1 MMITFPPPPQL
12 PQHVIYNPHA
22 LGGMTTIALD
32 TSNTIGHPT
41 GPEYQ
46 LAVGEGV
53 YALQDDLH
61 LATPPPHPSEHTT
74 TNPNPLATALARPF
88 TGVKISLARTNP
100 RKPPHIYKIANQ
112 TSTRS
117 NLATYSIK
125 ESEKESRSSHDTS
138 SDGLAAQLANA
149 AGKPPVSA
157 EDHPPLTSAPA
168 KDGVKRKK
176 PKTNIVKSNSSF
188 ISRVMPHEAMTK
200 RIQEHNPDGLFAFA
214 SINRA
219 FQWLDLSSNNGSKAQ
234 HIIKI
239 LFTKA
244 HMLCHD
250 INQSTKAPN
259 HLDIIMGA
267 STADIMWFEAF
278 SQKYAR
284 INKNAVIN
292 SSPIYQI
299 RWLPGSDNLF
309 LAAHMDGTL
318 IVYDK
323 ERDDAAFVPEDNSP
337 LTGLSKFSNSDHR
350 PLHVNKSLN
359 SRNQKSNPVASWKIS
374 NHRINDFAFSP
385 DVRHLAVVT
394 EDGYL
399 QIIDYFNEQC
409 VFHPHVDLVGHT
421 DFARL
426 MDIYPSYYGGFICV
440 CWSPDGKYIL
450 TGGQD
455 DLVSIWSLA
464 ERRLV
469 ARCPGHHSWVSCVAF
484 DPWRCDDR
492 NYRFGSVG
500 EDRRLLLWD
509 FNVGMLHRPKA
520 LSVRQRGSISSHV
533 PLVRNRTESQATMRF
548 RSNSNLTADSVE
560 AEGLLEHPVESR
572 TRTAELPPVMSKII
586 DDDPMSW
593 LGFEEDCIIT
603 ACAHGHIRLWARP
616 QEGRNSSQVD

>member
-1 MMITFPPPPQL
+1 MIAFPPPPRL
-12 PQHVIYNPHA
+12 PQHVVYNPNA

-32 TSNTIGHPT
+32 TSNTIGHPS

-74 TNPNPLATALARPF
+74 TNPNPLATAPVRPF
-88 TGVKISLARTNP
+88 TGVRISLSRTNP

-112 TSTRS
+112 VSTRS

-138 SDGLAAQLANA
+138 SDGLATHLANA
-149 AGKPPVSA
+149 AGKTPIAA
-157 EDHPPLTSAPA
+157 EDHAPMIPVPG

-200 RIQEHNPDGLFAFA
+200 RIQEHNPEGLFAFA

-219 FQWLDLSSNNGSKAQ
+219 FQWLDLSSNNESKAQ

-250 INQSTKAPN
+250 INQFTKGPN

-323 ERDDAAFVPEDNSP
+323 ERDDAAFVPEENSP
-337 LTGLSKFSNSDHR
+337 LISLSKFSNSNYR

-385 DVRHLAVVT
+385 DSRHLAVVT

-399 QIIDYFNEQC
+399 QIIDYLNEQ
-409 VFHPHVDLVGHT
+409 LT
-421 DFARL
+421 
-426 MDIYPSYYGGFICV
+426 DIYPSYYGGFICV

-450 TGGQD
+450 AGGQD
-455 DLVSIWSLA
+455 DLDIIHGVD
-464 ERRLV
+464 
-469 ARCPGHHSWVSCVAF
+469 G
-484 DPWRCDDR
+484 
-492 NYRFGSVG
+492 
-500 EDRRLLLWD
+500 
-509 FNVGMLHRPKA
+509 
-520 LSVRQRGSISSHV
+520 
-533 PLVRNRTESQATMRF
+533 
-548 RSNSNLTADSVE
+548 
-560 AEGLLEHPVESR
+560 EGLLEHPVESR
-572 TRTAELPPVMSKII
+572 TRTAELPPVMII
-586 DDDPMSW
+586 DEDPMSW

-603 ACAHGHIRLWARP
+603 ACAHGHIRLWTRP
-616 QEGRNSSQVD
+616 QEGRNSSQFD

>member
-1 MMITFPPPPQL
+1 MITFPPPPQL
-12 PQHVIYNPHA
+12 PQHVVYNPNA
-22 LGGMTTIALD
+22 PGAMTTIALD
-32 TSNTIGHPT
+32 TSNTIGHPS
-41 GPEYQ
+41 GPEFQ

-53 YALQDDLH
+53 YALQDDVH

-74 TNPNPLATALARPF
+74 ANPNPLATAPVRPF
-88 TGVKISLARTNP
+88 TGVKISLSRTNP

-117 NLATYSIK
+117 NLATYSIR

-138 SDGLAAQLANA
+138 SDGLATHLANA
-149 AGKPPVSA
+149 AGRTPIA
-157 EDHPPLTSAPA
+157 TEDHAPMTPA
-168 KDGVKRKK
+168 PGKDGVKRKK

-200 RIQEHNPDGLFAFA
+200 RIQEHNPEGLFAFA

-219 FQWLDLSSNNGSKAQ
+219 FQWLDLSSNNESKAQ

-250 INQSTKAPN
+250 INQFTKGPN

-323 ERDDAAFVPEDNSP
+323 ERDDAAFVPEENSS
-337 LTGLSKFSNSDHR
+337 LISLSKLSNSDYR

-385 DVRHLAVVT
+385 DSRHLAVVT

-399 QIIDYFNEQC
+399 QIIDYLNEQ
-409 VFHPHVDLVGHT
+409 LT
-421 DFARL
+421 
-426 MDIYPSYYGGFICV
+426 DIYPSYYGGFICV

-548 RSNSNLTADSVE
+548 RSNSNLTADSVDG
-560 AEGLLEHPVESR
+560 EGLLEHPVESR
-572 TRTAELPPVMSKII
+572 TRTAELPPIMSKII
-586 DDDPMSW
+586 DEDPMSW

-616 QEGRNSSQVD
+616 QETRNSSQID

>member
-1 MMITFPPPPQL
+1 MFVAPAQPRP
-12 PQHVIYNPHA
+12 PQHVYIP
-22 LGGMTTIALD
+22 GGMTPILLD

-53 YALQDDLH
+53 YYLRDDLH
-61 LATPPPHPSEHTT
+61 LATPPPHPSEHTNA
-74 TNPNPLATALARPF
+74 NPNPLATAPLPPTA
-88 TGVKISLARTNP
+88 GVKISLSCMNA
-100 RKPPHIYKIANQ
+100 RKPPHLYNIASLG
-112 TSTRS
+112 STRS
-117 NLATYSIK
+117 NLATSTIK
-125 ESEKESRSSHDTS
+125 ESEKESRSSHETS
-138 SDGLAAQLANA
+138 SDGLANHLANA
-149 AGKPPVSA
+149 SAVKTPVFG
-157 EDHPPLTSAPA
+157 EDNALLTPA
-168 KDGVKRKK
+168 ISKDGAKRKK
-176 PKTNIVKSNSSF
+176 PKTSLVKSNSSF

-200 RIQEHNPDGLFAFA
+200 RIQEHATDGLFIFA
-214 SINRA
+214 NINRA
-219 FQWLDLSSNNGSKAQ
+219 FQWLDLSPSNDSKAQ
-234 HIIKI
+234 HVIKI

-250 INQSTKAPN
+250 INPFTKGPN

-267 STADIMWFEAF
+267 SSADIMWFEAF

-292 SSPIYQI
+292 PSAIHQI
-299 RWLPGSDNLF
+299 KWLPGSENLF

-323 ERDDAAFVPEDNSP
+323 ERDDAAFVPEENTPFVSHSTASDE
-337 LTGLSKFSNSDHR
+337 DHR
-350 PLHVNKSLN
+350 LLVHKSVN

-394 EDGYL
+394 EDGSL
-399 QIIDYFNEQC
+399 HVIDYLNEQLKD
-409 VFHPHVDLVGHT
+409 VYH
-421 DFARL
+421 
-426 MDIYPSYYGGFICV
+426 SYYGAFLCV

-455 DLVSIWSLA
+455 DLVSIWSLN

-469 ARCPGHHSWVSCVAF
+469 ARCSGHHSWVSSVAF
-484 DPWRCDDR
+484 DPWRCGDR

-509 FNVGMLHRPKA
+509 FNAAMLHRPKA
-520 LSVRQRGSISSHV
+520 LSVRQRNSISSHA
-533 PLVRNRTESQATMRF
+533 PMGRNRTESQATTRF
-548 RSNSNLTADSVE
+548 RSNSNLTTADSVDG
-560 AEGLLEHPVESR
+560 EGMVEHPVESR

-586 DDDPMSW
+586 DEDPMSW
-593 LGFEEDCIIT
+593 LGFEEGYIIT
-603 ACAHGHIRLWARP
+603 ACATGHIRLWNRP
-616 QEGRNSSQVD
+616 REATNTSQVDLHS

>member
-1 MMITFPPPPQL
+1 MIAFPPPPRL
-12 PQHVIYNPHA
+12 PQHVVYNTNAP
-22 LGGMTTIALD
+22 GGMTTIALD
-32 TSNTIGHPT
+32 TSNTIGHPS

-46 LAVGEGV
+46 LAVGEALAAGV
-53 YALQDDLH
+53 YVLQDDLH
-61 LATPPPHPSEHTT
+61 LATPPAHPSEHTT
-74 TNPNPLATALARPF
+74 ANPNPLATAPVRPF
-88 TGVKISLARTNP
+88 TGVKISLSRTNP
-100 RKPPHIYKIANQ
+100 RKPPHMYKITNQ
-112 TSTRS
+112 ASTRS

-149 AGKPPVSA
+149 AGKTPIAA
-157 EDHPPLTSAPA
+157 EDHAPLTPAPG

-200 RIQEHNPDGLFAFA
+200 RIQEHNPEGLFAFA

-219 FQWLDLSSNNGSKAQ
+219 FQWLDLSSNNESKAQ

-250 INQSTKAPN
+250 INQSTKGPN

-309 LAAHMDGTL
+309 LAAHTDGTL

-323 ERDDAAFVPEDNSP
+323 ERDDAAFVPEENSP
-337 LTGLSKFSNSDHR
+337 LISLSNFSNSNYR

-385 DVRHLAVVT
+385 DSRHLAVVT

-399 QIIDYFNEQC
+399 QIIDYLNEQ
-409 VFHPHVDLVGHT
+409 LT
-421 DFARL
+421 
-426 MDIYPSYYGGFICV
+426 DIYPSYYGGFICV

-455 DLVSIWSLA
+455 DLVSIWSRT

-520 LSVRQRGSISSHV
+520 LSVRQRGSISSYV

-548 RSNSNLTADSVE
+548 RSNSNLTADSVDG
-560 AEGLLEHPVESR
+560 EGLLEHPVESR
-572 TRTAELPPVMSKII
+572 TRTAELPPIMSKII

-603 ACAHGHIRLWARP
+603 ACAHGHVRLWARP
-616 QEGRNSSQVD
+616 QEARNSSQTD

>member
-1 MMITFPPPPQL
+1 
-12 PQHVIYNPHA
+12 
-22 LGGMTTIALD
+22 MTTIALD
-32 TSNTIGHPT
+32 TSNTIGHPS

-53 YALQDDLH
+53 YALQDDVH
-61 LATPPPHPSEHTT
+61 LATPPPHPSEHTS
-74 TNPNPLATALARPF
+74 TNPNPLATTPVRPS
-88 TGVKISLARTNP
+88 TGVRISLSRINP
-100 RKPPHIYKIANQ
+100 KKPPHLYKIANIG
-112 TSTRS
+112 STRS

-125 ESEKESRSSHDTS
+125 ESEKESRSSHDDTS
-138 SDGLAAQLANA
+138 SDGVTAHLANA
-149 AGKPPVSA
+149 TGRTPVFG
-157 EDHPPLTSAPA
+157 EDNALLTPVLS
-168 KDGVKRKK
+168 KDGMKRKK

-200 RIQEHNPDGLFAFA
+200 RIQEHTPEGLFAFA

-219 FQWLDLSSNNGSKAQ
+219 FQWLDLSSSNESKAQ

-244 HMLCHD
+244 HMLCHG
-250 INQSTKAPN
+250 INPSTKGPN

-284 INKNAVIN
+284 INKN
-292 SSPIYQI
+292 
-299 RWLPGSDNLF
+299 
-309 LAAHMDGTL
+309 
-318 IVYDK
+318 
-323 ERDDAAFVPEDNSP
+323 ERDDAAFVPEESSP
-337 LTGLSKFSNSDHR
+337 LINLSKLSNNTDHR

-385 DVRHLAVVT
+385 DSRHLAVVT

-399 QIIDYFNEQC
+399 QIIDYLNEQ
-409 VFHPHVDLVGHT
+409 LT
-421 DFARL
+421 
-426 MDIYPSYYGGFICV
+426 DIYPSYYGGFLCV

-455 DLVSIWSLA
+455 DLVSIWSLT

-520 LSVRQRGSISSHV
+520 LSVRQRASISSHA
-533 PLVRNRTESQATMRF
+533 PLLRTRTESQATTRF
-548 RSNSNLTADSVE
+548 RSNSNLTADSVDG
-560 AEGLLEHPVESR
+560 EGLLEHPVESR
-572 TRTAELPPVMSKII
+572 TRTAELPPIMSKII

-593 LGFEEDCIIT
+593 LEFEEDCIIT
-603 ACAHGHIRLWARP
+603 ACAQGHIRLWARP
-616 QEGRNSSQVD
+616 QEVRNPSQVDLRT